1 MSNSEMVQII
11 VYSCLALYFMII
23 VHITHVLHNCLN
35 VNDKYLQTNKFYYD
49 IGVYYEH
56 NNNFDLGQNYFLP
69 NLEFVW
75 PNSEFVWPRSKSL
88 IIYHC

>member
-1 MSNSEMVQII
+1 MTNS
-11 VYSCLALYFMII
+11 C
-23 VHITHVLHNCLN
+23 
-35 VNDKYLQTNKFYYD
+35 KQTNFISNYH

-69 NLEFVW
+69 NLELVW